1 MIRKLLFMAV
11 MALCAVACADRPTLG
26 HDTLTL
32 WYTHPATHWEE
43 TLPLGNGRLGMM
55 PDGGPACEVLVL
67 NEESMWSGGEQETA
81 NPDALA
87 ALPEIRKLLQQGRNL
102 EAQQLMREKFTCSGG
117 GSAATRYGSYQILGN
132 LKIEYPEVDAARV
145 ENYERGLQLAT
156 GTAYTKFDLDGIHYT
171 REYLVAREPDD
182 VMGIRLRASKGGAL
196 RFTLS
201 LDRPGVRAR
210 VDGNSLLLAGML
222 DAGCEGADGVRY
234 RCRVKVAAD
243 EVRYDTAAATLS
255 VDRGDE
261 AVIWIT
267 AETDYWGEM
276 PAEGPADLAAADFDR
291 VRRRH
296 TAAHGELFNRVAL
309 DLGQAPDLPTDERLR
324 ALAEGDAAADPAFAA
339 LYMQYGRYLLISSA
353 REGSLPPNLQGL
365 WANTVD
371 TPWKGDYHLNIN
383 VEMNHWI
390 TGPGNL
396 QELQRPLIEY
406 TKRLVESGERTARD
420 FYGTGGWCAHVL
432 ANAWNFT
439 APSEDPSWGATNTGG
454 AWLALHLWEQYRFHP
469 DTEYLKEVYPVMRGA
484 AQFFLENL
492 IEEPENHYLV
502 TAPTSSPENGYY
514 DESDRQV
521 TFVCMGSSMD
531 TQILRELFGA
541 VIESAQR
548 LGTDSALAARL
559 EKTLGQLPPDKISA
573 GGYLQEWLKDYRE
586 MDIHHRHVS
595 HLFALHPGTQF
606 TFGRTP
612 ELMEACRVVLDR
624 RGDGGTGWSRAWKV
638 CFWARLRD
646 GERALELLHSLWE
659 PATFPG
665 EGWSSGTYPNLFC
678 AHPPFQIDGNFGGAA
693 GIAEMLLQ
701 SHDNGIDLLPALPP
715 AWSTGSFRGLCA
727 RGGIVIDCSW
737 KAGRVT
743 ALSLTSATSQSVTL
757 RRPGTAPATV
767 CCKAGKTVRID
778 CAE

>member
-1 MIRKLLFMAV
+1 MIRKLLYVLTA
-11 MALCAVACADRPTLG
+11 ALWTVACTDLSFTE
-26 HDTLTL
+26 HDALTL
-32 WYTHPATHWEE
+32 WYTRPATHWEE

-55 PDGGPACEVLVL
+55 PDGGPEHEVVVL

-81 NPDALA
+81 NPEAIA
-87 ALPEIRKLLQQGRNL
+87 ALPEIRRLLQEGRNL
-102 EAQQLMREKFTCSGG
+102 EAQRLMQEKFTCSGG
-117 GSAATRYGSYQILGN
+117 GSAAARYGSYQILGN
-132 LKIEYPEVDAARV
+132 LRIGYSIDTARV

-156 GTAYTKFDLDGIHYT
+156 GTAYTKFDCDGVHYT

-182 VMGIRLRASKGGAL
+182 VMGIRLRACPADRAAG
-196 RFTLS
+196 FTLS
-201 LDRPGVRAR
+201 LDRPGVRAE
-210 VDGNSLLLAGML
+210 VDGNSLLLTGML
-222 DAGCEGADGVRY
+222 DPGCEGVEGVLY
-234 RCRVKVAAD
+234 RCRVRVAAD
-243 EVRYDTAAATLS
+243 KVHYDAEAATIT
-255 VDRGDE
+255 VENGGE

-267 AETDYWGEM
+267 ARTDYWGQM
-276 PAEGPADLAAADFDR
+276 PEERATELTAADFDR

-296 TAAHGELFNRVAL
+296 VAAHGELFNRVEL
-309 DLGQAPDLPTDERLR
+309 DLGEAPDLPTDERLS
-324 ALAEGDAAADPAFAA
+324 ALAEGDTSTDPAFAA
-339 LYMQYGRYLLISSA
+339 LYMQYGRYLSICSA

-396 QELQRPLIEY
+396 TELQRPLVEY
-406 TKRLVESGERTARD
+406 TKRLVPSGERTARD

-439 APSEDPSWGATNTGG
+439 APAEDPSWGATNTGG
-454 AWLALHLWEQYRFHP
+454 AWLALHLWEQYRFDP
-469 DTEYLKEVYPVMRGA
+469 DIEYLKEVYPVMRGA

-492 IEEPENHYLV
+492 IEEPENRYLV

-521 TFVCMGSSMD
+521 TFVCMGSAMD

-541 VIESAQR
+541 VIASAQV
-548 LGTDSALAARL
+548 LGVDSGLVGEL
-559 EKTLGQLPPDKISA
+559 EKTLVKLPPDRISA

-586 MDIHHRHVS
+586 MDVHHRHVS
-595 HLFALHPGTQF
+595 HLFALYPGTQF

-646 GERALELLHSLWE
+646 GDRALKLLRSLWE
-659 PATFPG
+659 PAAFPG
-665 EGWSSGTYPNLFC
+665 QGWSSGTYPNLFC

-701 SHDNGIDLLPALPP
+701 SHDTCIDLLPALPSSWP
-715 AWSTGSFRGLCA
+715 GGSFQGLRA
-727 RGGIVIDCSW
+727 RGGIIVGCTW
-737 KAGRVT
+737 KNGRVETFSLLSPTDQTVTVRVPDT
-743 ALSLTSATSQSVTL
+743 AQQIV
-757 RRPGTAPATV
+757 R
-767 CCKAGKTVRID
+767 CKAGKIVRV
-778 CAE
+778 APAY

>member
-1 MIRKLLFMAV
+1 MNRKLLF
-11 MALCAVACADRPTLG
+11 ALAAAFGAVACNDRTFTE
-26 HDTLTL
+26 HDALTL
-32 WYTHPATHWEE
+32 WYTRPATHWEE

-55 PDGGPACEVLVL
+55 PDGGPGHEVIVL
-67 NEESMWSGGEQETA
+67 NEESMWSGGEQQTA

-87 ALPEIRKLLQQGRNL
+87 ALPEIRRLLQQGRNL
-102 EAQQLMREKFTCSGG
+102 EAQRLMKEKFTCSGG
-117 GSAATRYGSYQILGN
+117 GSAAARYGSYQILGN
-132 LKIEYPEVDAARV
+132 LRIAYPIDTGRV

-156 GTAYTKFDLDGIHYT
+156 GTAYTKFDLDGVHYT
-171 REYLVAREPDD
+171 REYLAAREPDD
-182 VMGIRLRASKGGAL
+182 VMGIRLRACPADRAVG
-196 RFTLS
+196 FTVS
-201 LDRPGVRAR
+201 LDRPGVRAE
-210 VDGNSLLLAGML
+210 VDGGSLLLTGML
-222 DAGCEGADGVRY
+222 DPGCEGAEGVRY
-234 RCRVKVAAD
+234 RCRVRIAAD
-243 EVRYDTAAATLS
+243 KVRYDAATATAT
-255 VDRGDE
+255 VEGGGE

-267 AETDYWGEM
+267 ARTDYWGEM
-276 PAEGPADLAAADFDR
+276 PVERSEAPATADFDR
-291 VRRRH
+291 IRRRH
-296 TAAHGELFNRVAL
+296 AAAHGELFNRVKL

-324 ALAEGDAAADPAFAA
+324 ALSRGDAATDPAFAA

-396 QELQRPLIEY
+396 RELQRPLVEY
-406 TKRLVESGERTARD
+406 TKRMVGSGERTARD

-454 AWLALHLWEQYRFHP
+454 AWLALHLWEQYRFDP
-469 DTEYLKEVYPVMRGA
+469 DTAYLKEVYPVMRGA

-492 IEEPENHYLV
+492 IEEPENRYLV

-521 TFVCMGSSMD
+521 TYVCMGSAMD

-541 VIESAQR
+541 VIESAR
-548 LGTDSALAARL
+548 LLGTDGALAVEL
-559 EKTLGQLPPDKISA
+559 EKTLAKLPPDRISR

-586 MDIHHRHVS
+586 MDVHHRHVS
-595 HLFALHPGTQF
+595 HLFALYPGTQF

-612 ELMEACRVVLDR
+612 ELMEACRVTLDR

-646 GERALELLHSLWE
+646 GDRALKLLRSLWE
-659 PATFPG
+659 PAAFPG

-715 AWSTGSFRGLCA
+715 SWPDGSFQGLCA
-727 RGGIVIDCSW
+727 RGGIVVDCTW
-737 KAGRVT
+737 KNGRVT
-743 ALSLTSATSQSVTL
+743 DLALRSPTDRTVTL
-757 RRPGTAPATV
+757 RLPHNAPTTV
-767 CCKAGKTVRID
+767 ECKARETVRVGVD
-778 CAE
+778 